1 MEHEKMSGCLMP
13 AFSERFWIYSLSLS
27 SVTVS
32 SKLPTYSTAFLP
44 VGFFLVT
51 RDQRLSSSSS
61 ASGCTCSVG
70 AMVSPVSFCSAV
82 DSCGR
87 AVVCERSEWVLA
99 FVALGRLAWDACG
112 GTLRCGGT
120 LLAVGPDG
128 VVSSDDGLLPVKWIG
143 LLLVV
148 YLYLLVNFFSSIHT
162 RWVRLYARAVP
173 LLWAGWGFCGGWRK
187 GWQGRDPSWKVGRCA
202 SELCREVR
210 YFFH

>member
-1 MEHEKMSGCLMP
+1 MISALDINYFAGVPRLVALREGPRQQHWVGNPPLGGRREGCDCENSRGVRRRGRARSGGCADFSFEAWSIARWAPQLPNSPSSRRMMEHEKMSGCLMP

-87 AVVCERSEWVLA
+87 AVVCERSE
-99 FVALGRLAWDACG
+99 
-112 GTLRCGGT
+112 
-120 LLAVGPDG
+120 
-128 VVSSDDGLLPVKWIG
+128 
-143 LLLVV
+143 
-148 YLYLLVNFFSSIHT
+148 
-162 RWVRLYARAVP
+162 
-173 LLWAGWGFCGGWRK
+173 
-187 GWQGRDPSWKVGRCA
+187 
-202 SELCREVR
+202 
-210 YFFH
+210 